1 MELLISTILFLSLIL
16 FEQSMIHQIDTN
28 IRLRKF
34 DPGRSGGAT
43 LSTKITKNE
52 LIDKEILEEV
62 IHTKDFYYN
71 TNICL
76 TCLALIQKNIVKRAF
91 YSIMTNSP
99 RNISKASFLNSL
111 VEYIDDDFE
120 IPNYNL
126 RRLSAKK
133 QTIAFFLNHN
143 EQDVYNCAEGNKL
156 FYKQN
161 AQIIQANVEEKKG
174 NDCISTLYARQL
186 DKQYEPWKQELCS
199 LYYQENQAFYTSIGF
214 NNTVLSRIN
223 AECNDDD

>member
-43 LSTKITKNE
+43 LSTKITENE

-76 TCLALIQKNIVKRAF
+76 TCLALIQKNIVKSAF

-126 RRLSAKK
+126 RRLSDEQ
-133 QTIAFFLNHN
+133 QTIAFFFNHN

-161 AQIIQANVEEKKG
+161 AQIIQANVEEKKEMIVFQHFMQD
-174 NDCISTLYARQL
+174 N
-186 DKQYEPWKQELCS
+186 
-199 LYYQENQAFYTSIGF
+199 
-214 NNTVLSRIN
+214 
-223 AECNDDD
+223 